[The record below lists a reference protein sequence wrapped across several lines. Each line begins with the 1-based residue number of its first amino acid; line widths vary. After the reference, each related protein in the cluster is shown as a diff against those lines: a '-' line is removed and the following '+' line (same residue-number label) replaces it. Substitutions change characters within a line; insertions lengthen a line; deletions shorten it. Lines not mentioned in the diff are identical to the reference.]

1 MNKTFLQLQ
10 GFHNLV
16 RSSEWAPLKEMIS
29 KYKTI
34 YVRHFGKDSA
44 HYNSNEGSVINGI
57 KYLNSLSNHFPSFGT
72 ISNSVSDKIA

>member
-1 MNKTFLQLQ
+1 M
-10 GFHNLV
+10 

-57 KYLNSLSNHFPSFGT
+57 KYLNSLSNHFPLLEQLV
-72 ISNSVSDKIA
+72 ILYQIKLLEKKVDYN